1 VIECCANSINSALIG
16 IKAGANRIELCA
28 DLKNGGITPKY
39 SDIKRLRKLTN
50 INLHVLILPIANK
63 FICSKEDLKKI
74 IKDIEFCKS
83 IGIDGVV
90 IGAINEDSSI
100 DISKTKK
107 MVDVARPMKVTF
119 HRAFDSCLDLQN
131 NLEDIIKTGCD
142 YLLTSGQYSDVNEGL
157 ENITQLIKI
166 SKNRIT
172 ILAGG
177 GVNHKN
183 IHELYSAG
191 VRQFHLSGSKTD
203 KFGKSETNFNLIK
216 QAVNSFNE
224 INEMS
229 N

>member
-1 VIECCANSINSALIG
+1 VIECCANSITSALIG

-39 SDIKRLRKLTN
+39 SDIKKLRKLTN

-83 IGIDGVV
+83 IGINGVV
-90 IGAINEDSSI
+90 IGAINEDGSI

>member
-1 VIECCANSINSALIG
+1 MIECCANSITSALIG

-28 DLKNGGITPKY
+28 DLQNGGITPKY
-39 SDIKRLRKLTN
+39 SDIEKLRNLTN

-63 FICSKEDLKKI
+63 FIYSKEDLKKI
-74 IKDIEFCKS
+74 INDIEFCKK
-83 IGIDGVV
+83 IGVEGVV
-90 IGAINEDSSI
+90 IGAINEDRSI
-100 DISKTKK
+100 DITKTKK

-119 HRAFDSCLDLQN
+119 HRAFDTCLDLEN

-142 YLLTSGQYSDVNEGL
+142 YLLTSGQYSDVNKGL
-157 ENITQLIKI
+157 ENIAQLIKI

-183 IHELYSAG
+183 IHELYEAG
-191 VRQFHLSGSKTD
+191 VRQFHLSGTKTD
-203 KFGKSETNFNLIK
+203 KFGKSETNFHLIK

-224 INEMS
+224 INKKS

>member
-1 VIECCANSINSALIG
+1 VIECCANSITSALIG

-39 SDIKRLRKLTN
+39 SDIKKLRKLTN

-90 IGAINEDSSI
+90 IGAINEDRSI

>member
-1 VIECCANSINSALIG
+1 VIECCANSITSALIG

-39 SDIKRLRKLTN
+39 SDIKKLRKLTN

-90 IGAINEDSSI
+90 IGAINEDRSI

-131 NLEDIIKTGCD
+131 NLEDIIKAGCD

>member
-1 VIECCANSINSALIG
+1 MIECCANSITSALIG

-39 SDIKRLRKLTN
+39 SDIKKLRKLTN

-90 IGAINEDSSI
+90 IGAINEDRSI

-131 NLEDIIKTGCD
+131 NLEDIIKAGCD

>member
-1 VIECCANSINSALIG
+1 MIECCANSITSALIG

-39 SDIKRLRKLTN
+39 SDIKKLRKLTN

-90 IGAINEDSSI
+90 IGAINEDRSI

-142 YLLTSGQYSDVNEGL
+142 YLLTSGQCSDVNEGL

>member
-1 VIECCANSINSALIG
+1 MIECCANSITSALIG

-28 DLKNGGITPKY
+28 DLQNGGITPKY
-39 SDIKRLRKLTN
+39 SDIEKLRNLTN

-63 FICSKEDLKKI
+63 FIYSKEDLKKI
-74 IKDIEFCKS
+74 IKDIEFCKK
-83 IGIDGVV
+83 IGVEGVV
-90 IGAINEDSSI
+90 IGAINEDRSI
-100 DISKTKK
+100 DITKTKK

-119 HRAFDSCLDLQN
+119 HRAFDTCLDLEN

-142 YLLTSGQYSDVNEGL
+142 YLLTSGQYSDVNKGL
-157 ENITQLIKI
+157 KNIAQLIKI
-166 SKNRIT
+166 SKKRIT

-183 IHELYSAG
+183 IHELYEAG
-191 VRQFHLSGSKTD
+191 VRQFHLSGTKTD
-203 KFGKSETNFNLIK
+203 KFGKSETNFHLIK

-224 INEMS
+224 IKKS